1 MMKKS
6 LHFLPEILAF
16 ALLLTACDTGN
27 AVPTD
32 GTGSDASGTGT
43 TAPMAESPV
52 PTGTVSG
59 DVQPPSDTA
68 AVPISYPVLYEKPEV
83 NVTHENVVPAPEFDS
98 VEAYEIDPPA
108 YADLSLEDLLKSLEN
123 HNYLIGLATP
133 IQLPSEASFLQLT
146 VDYVYIR
153 HYDPELKNP
162 EVLEQNL
169 VDLGRVPDVGSRIK
183 QSTLFYSPGQIPLTT
198 TGGKYLILVEFGE
211 FGESHHPIFE
221 ESCILEEINSV
232 ILTWE
237 LDMDSVPG
245 STGKNWNR
253 PPYIGHADAYYAFG
267 FGDVWESYQS

>member
-1 MMKKS
+1 MMKKT
-6 LHFLPEILAF
+6 LRFLPAILAF
-16 ALLLTACDTGN
+16 ALLLTACDTDGSVQIGN
-27 AVPTD
+27 SLSTDAPGTSLPPVTTSQSALSSALPATESPAV
-32 GTGSDASGTGT
+32 T
-43 TAPMAESPV
+43 TA
-52 PTGTVSG
+52 
-59 DVQPPSDTA
+59 
-68 AVPISYPVLYEKPEV
+68 PISYPVLYEKPEV

-98 VEAYEIDPPA
+98 VESYEIDPPA

-133 IQLPSEASFLQLT
+133 TQLPSESSLLRLSI
-146 VDYVYIR
+146 DYVYVR

-169 VDLGRVPDVGSRIK
+169 VDLGRVPYSESRIK
-183 QSTLFYSPGQIPLTT
+183 QSTLFYSPGEIPLTT